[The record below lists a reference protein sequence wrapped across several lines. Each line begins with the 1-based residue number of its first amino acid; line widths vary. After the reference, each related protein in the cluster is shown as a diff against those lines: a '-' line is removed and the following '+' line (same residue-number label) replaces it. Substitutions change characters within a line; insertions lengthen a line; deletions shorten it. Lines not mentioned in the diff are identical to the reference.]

1 MHVSEYDPYSSTI
14 RKKDSFT
21 NRLLLVRMHKHYWY
35 YRITYP
41 GKILLFGFFLSG
53 IGTISVSVPIYNLFS
68 VLMALILVD
77 GLASWIF
84 RPRCDLK
91 GDFPA
96 QTTAGQPAI
105 GHFTVTNRGWFPIYD
120 MAVAFRWLEK
130 PLSQTDR
137 DDIWEYLPR
146 GESVDLTVTIDA
158 PQRGFYALPKLGVHT
173 LFPFHLNRSGSAA
186 LPGKSLLV
194 LPSFHQISSV
204 DLPVGSKFQPGGIAL
219 TSNVGES
226 PEYIGNREYVP
237 GEPARRLDFRSF
249 ARLGKPVVREYQEEY
264 YCRIALILDT
274 YMPPET
280 WLKRNLKSLSQ
291 FWHSRTEISQPPMNV
306 LEAGISLTA
315 SIADALS
322 RGEYLIDLFAAG
334 PELYVFRAGRH
345 TAHFENVL
353 EILSCVDRC
362 PDDPFETIGPAV
374 FEELSNV
381 STAVCIFLDWDE
393 QREKMARAVL
403 DSGSS
408 LKTIIIHDGE
418 TTLPYNSAEFGHA
431 SHFTPDQI
439 EKGKVESL

>member
-1 MHVSEYDPYSSTI
+1 MHVSEYDPYSSKI

-35 YRITYP
+35 YRMTYP

-77 GLASWIF
+77 GIASWIF

-96 QTTAGQPAI
+96 QTTAGQPAV
-105 GHFTVTNRGWFPIYD
+105 GHFTVTNRGWLPIYD
-120 MAVAFRWLEK
+120 MAVAFRWLER

-137 DDIWEYLPR
+137 DDTLGCLSR
-146 GESVDLTVTIDA
+146 GESVDVTVTIDA

-173 LFPFHLNRSGSAA
+173 LFPFHLNRSGNAA

-194 LPSFHQISSV
+194 LPAFHQLTSV

-237 GEPARRLDFRSF
+237 GEPARRLDFRSW

-274 YMPPET
+274 YMPPEP
-280 WLKRNLKSLSQ
+280 WLIEKLKSIGERYQ
-291 FWHSRTEISQPPMNV
+291 PISAVKPPMNV

-345 TAHFENVL
+345 TAHFDNVL

-362 PDDPFETIGPAV
+362 LDDPFETIGPAV

-393 QREKMARAVL
+393 QREQMARAVL

-408 LKTIIIHDGE
+408 LKTIIIHEGE
-418 TTLPYNSAEFGHA
+418 TTLPYNADEFGPA
-431 SHFTPDQI
+431 YQFTPDEI
-439 EKGKVESL
+439 AKGKVESL

>member
-1 MHVSEYDPYSSTI
+1 MHVSEYDPYSPTI
-14 RKKDSFT
+14 RKKDSFA

-35 YRITYP
+35 YRVTYP
-41 GKILLFGFFLSG
+41 GKVLLFGFFLSG

-68 VLMALILVD
+68 ILMALILVD
-77 GLASWIF
+77 GLASWFF
-84 RPRCDLK
+84 RPRCELK

-96 QTTAGQPAI
+96 QTTAGQPAV
-105 GHFTVTNRGWFPIYD
+105 GHFTVTNQGWLPVYD
-120 MAVAFRWLEK
+120 LAVAFRWLEK
-130 PLSQTDR
+130 PLSQRDR
-137 DDIWEYLPR
+137 DDTLNYLPR
-146 GESVDLTVTIDA
+146 GESAEVTVTIDA

-194 LPSFHQISSV
+194 LPAFHKLNSV

-226 PEYIGNREYVP
+226 PEYVGNREYVP
-237 GEPARRLDFRSF
+237 GEPARRLDFRSW

-274 YMPPET
+274 YMPREP
-280 WLKRNLKSLSQ
+280 WLTRKLKSLGQRAQSGTRGAQ
-291 FWHSRTEISQPPMNV
+291 SMNV

-315 SIADALS
+315 SIADALA

-345 TAHFENVL
+345 TAHFDNVL

-381 STAVCIFLDWDE
+381 STAVCLFLDWDK

-408 LKTIIIHDGE
+408 LKTIIIHDGP
-418 TTLPYNSAEFGHA
+418 TTVPYNSDEFGEA
-431 SHFTPDQI
+431 YHFTPDEI
-439 EKGKVESL
+439 ARGKVESI

>member
-1 MHVSEYDPYSSTI
+1 MHVSEYDPYSPTI

-35 YRITYP
+35 YRVTYP

-77 GLASWIF
+77 GIVSWIF

-96 QTTAGQPAI
+96 QTTAGQPAV
-105 GHFTVTNRGWFPIYD
+105 GHFTVTNRGWLPIYD

-130 PLSQTDR
+130 PLSQIDR
-137 DDIWEYLPR
+137 DDTLECLSR

-194 LPSFHQISSV
+194 LPAFHQLTSV

-226 PEYIGNREYVP
+226 PEYVGNREYVP
-237 GEPARRLDFRSF
+237 GEPARRLDFRSW

-274 YMPPET
+274 YMPADR
-280 WLKRNLKSLSQ
+280 WLTRNLKS
-291 FWHSRTEISQPPMNV
+291 ISQRYFPKTENTQSMNV

-345 TAHFENVL
+345 TAHFDNVL

-408 LKTIIIHDGE
+408 LKMIIIHDGA
-418 TTLPYNSAEFGHA
+418 TTMPYNSAEFGHA
-431 SHFTPDQI
+431 YHFTTDDI
-439 EKGKVESL
+439 VKGKVESI

>member
-1 MHVSEYDPYSSTI
+1 MHVSEYDPYSPTI

-35 YRITYP
+35 YRVTYP
-41 GKILLFGFFLSG
+41 GKVLLFAFFLSG
-53 IGTISVSVPIYNLFS
+53 VGTISVTVPIYNLFS

-77 GLASWIF
+77 GIASWIF
-84 RPRCDLK
+84 RPRCELK

-96 QTTAGQPAI
+96 QTTAGQPAV
-105 GHFTVTNRGWFPIYD
+105 GQFTVTNRGWLPIYD

-130 PLSQTDR
+130 PLSQIDR
-137 DDIWEYLPR
+137 DDTLNYLPQ
-146 GESVDLTVTIDA
+146 GESAEVTVSIDA
-158 PQRGFYALPKLGVHT
+158 PQRGVYALPKLGVHT

-194 LPSFHQISSV
+194 LPAFHRLTSV

-226 PEYIGNREYVP
+226 PEYVGNREYVP
-237 GEPARRLDFRSF
+237 GEPARRLDFRSW

-274 YMPPET
+274 YMPTES
-280 WLKRNLKSLSQ
+280 WLTRKMQSFGLRSKRK
-291 FWHSRTEISQPPMNV
+291 TGEVEPMNV

-315 SIADALS
+315 SIADALA

-353 EILSCVDRC
+353 EILSCVDQC
-362 PDDPFETIGPAV
+362 PNDPFETIGPAV

-381 STAVCIFLDWDE
+381 STAVCIFLDWDQ
-393 QREKMARAVL
+393 QRENMARAVL
-403 DSGSS
+403 DSGAS
-408 LKTIIIHDGE
+408 LKTIIIHDGP
-418 TTLPYNSAEFGHA
+418 TTLPYNSDEFGEA
-431 SHFTPDQI
+431 YQFTPDEI
-439 EKGKVESL
+439 ARGRVESI

>member
-1 MHVSEYDPYSSTI
+1 MHVSEYDPYSPTI

-35 YRITYP
+35 YRVTYP
-41 GKILLFGFFLSG
+41 GKLLLFGFFLSG
-53 IGTISVSVPIYNLFS
+53 IGTVSVSVPIYNLFS

-77 GLASWIF
+77 GIVSWIF
-84 RPRCDLK
+84 RPQCELT

-105 GHFTVTNRGWFPIYD
+105 GHFTVTNRGWLPVYD
-120 MAVAFRWLEK
+120 MSVAFRWLEK
-130 PLSQTDR
+130 PLSQLDR
-137 DDIWEYLPR
+137 DETLESLPR
-146 GESVDLTVTIDA
+146 GESVEVTVTIDA

-173 LFPFHLNRSGSAA
+173 LFPFHLNRSGNAA

-194 LPSFHQISSV
+194 LPAFHQLTSI

-219 TSNVGES
+219 TSNIGES
-226 PEYIGNREYVP
+226 PEYVGNREYVP
-237 GEPARRLDFRSF
+237 GEPARRLDFRSW
-249 ARLGKPVVREYQEEY
+249 ARLGKPVVREFQEEY

-274 YMPPET
+274 YMPADD
-280 WLKRNLKSLSQ
+280 SLT
-291 FWHSRTEISQPPMNV
+291 RMKKAISQRYQPKTVGAQPMNE

-315 SIADALS
+315 SIADVLS

-345 TAHFENVL
+345 TAHFDNVL

-362 PDDPFETIGPAV
+362 PDDPFDTIGPAV

-418 TTLPYNSAEFGHA
+418 TTLPYNSEKFGPA
-431 SHFTPDQI
+431 FHFTPDQI
-439 EKGKVESL
+439 AKGKVESI

>member
-1 MHVSEYDPYSSTI
+1 MHVSEYDPYSPTI

-35 YRITYP
+35 YRVTYP
-41 GKILLFGFFLSG
+41 GKVLLFGFFLSG

-68 VLMALILVD
+68 ILMALILVD
-77 GLASWIF
+77 GLASWFF
-84 RPRCDLK
+84 RPRCELE

-96 QTTAGQPAI
+96 QTTAGQPAV
-105 GHFTVTNRGWFPIYD
+105 GHFTVTNRGWLPVYD

-130 PLSQTDR
+130 PLTQIDR
-137 DDIWEYLPR
+137 DDTLNYLPK
-146 GESVDLTVTIDA
+146 GESAEVTVTIDA

-194 LPSFHQISSV
+194 LPAFHKLTSV

-226 PEYIGNREYVP
+226 PEYVGNREYVP
-237 GEPARRLDFRSF
+237 GEPARRLDFRSW

-274 YMPPET
+274 YMPTEP
-280 WLKRNLKSLSQ
+280 WLKRKWKSLGQ
-291 FWHSRTEISQPPMNV
+291 RTGLGTPTAEATNV

-315 SIADALS
+315 SIADALA

-345 TAHFENVL
+345 TAHFDNVL

-381 STAVCIFLDWDE
+381 STAVCLFLDWDH

-403 DSGSS
+403 DSGAS
-408 LKTIIIHDGE
+408 LKTIIIHDGP
-418 TTLPYNSAEFGHA
+418 TTVPYNADEFGEA
-431 SHFTPDQI
+431 YHFTPEEI
-439 EKGKVESL
+439 ARGKVETI

>member
-1 MHVSEYDPYSSTI
+1 MHVSEYDPYSPTI

-35 YRITYP
+35 YRVTYP
-41 GKILLFGFFLSG
+41 GKILLFAFFLSG
-53 IGTISVSVPIYNLFS
+53 VGTISVSVPIYNLFS
-68 VLMALILVD
+68 VLMALILID
-77 GLASWIF
+77 GIVSWIF
-84 RPRCDLK
+84 RPHCDLR

-96 QTTAGQPAI
+96 QTTAGQPAV
-105 GHFTVTNRGWFPIYD
+105 GHFTVTNKGWLPIYD
-120 MAVAFRWLEK
+120 LAVSFRWLEK

-137 DDIWEYLPR
+137 DDTLDYLPR
-146 GESVDLTVTIDA
+146 GESVDMTVTIDA

-194 LPSFHQISSV
+194 LPAFHQLTSV

-226 PEYIGNREYVP
+226 PEYVGNREYVP
-237 GEPARRLDFRSF
+237 GEPARRLDFRSW

-274 YMPPET
+274 YMPNDS
-280 WLKRNLKSLSQ
+280 WLVRKLKSLRQ
-291 FWHSRTEISQPPMNV
+291 RYQPKTDYGQSMNV

-345 TAHFENVL
+345 TAHFDNVL

-408 LKTIIIHDGE
+408 LKTIIIHEGE
-418 TTLPYNSAEFGHA
+418 TTKPYNSDEFGQA
-431 SHFTPDQI
+431 WHFTPDKI
-439 EKGKVESL
+439 AKGKVESL

>member
-1 MHVSEYDPYSSTI
+1 MHVSEYDPYSPTI

-35 YRITYP
+35 YRVTYP
-41 GKILLFGFFLSG
+41 GKILLFAFFLSG
-53 IGTISVSVPIYNLFS
+53 VGTISVSVPIYNLFS
-68 VLMALILVD
+68 VLMALILID
-77 GLASWIF
+77 GIVSWVF

-105 GHFTVTNRGWFPIYD
+105 GHFTVTNKGWLPIYD
-120 MAVAFRWLEK
+120 LAVSFRWLEK

-137 DDIWEYLPR
+137 DDTLAYLPR
-146 GESVDLTVTIDA
+146 GESVDVTVTIDA

-194 LPSFHQISSV
+194 LPAFHQLTSV

-226 PEYIGNREYVP
+226 PEYVGNREYVP
-237 GEPARRLDFRSF
+237 GEPARRLDFRSW

-274 YMPPET
+274 YMPTDP
-280 WLKRNLKSLSQ
+280 WLIRKLKNMRQRYQTKTDDGQS
-291 FWHSRTEISQPPMNV
+291 MNV

-345 TAHFENVL
+345 TAHFDNVL

-362 PDDPFETIGPAV
+362 PDDPFET
-374 FEELSNV
+374 
-381 STAVCIFLDWDE
+381 
-393 QREKMARAVL
+393 
-403 DSGSS
+403 
-408 LKTIIIHDGE
+408 
-418 TTLPYNSAEFGHA
+418 
-431 SHFTPDQI
+431 
-439 EKGKVESL
+439 

>member
-1 MHVSEYDPYSSTI
+1 MRVSEYDPYSPTI

-21 NRLLLVRMHKHYWY
+21 NRLLLVRMHKHYWN
-35 YRITYP
+35 YRMTVP
-41 GKILLFGFFLSG
+41 GKLLLLGFFLSG
-53 IGTISVSVPIYNLFS
+53 VGTISVSVPIYNLFC
-68 VLMALILVD
+68 VLLALIFVD
-77 GLASWIF
+77 GVASWFF
-84 RPRCDLK
+84 RPRCELK

-105 GHFTVTNRGWFPIYD
+105 GNFTVTNRSWLPVYD
-120 MAVAFRWLEK
+120 MTVAFRWLEN
-130 PLSQTDR
+130 PLSQLDR
-137 DDIWEYLPR
+137 DDTVPCLPR
-146 GESVDLTVTIDA
+146 GKSVEVSVTIDA

-173 LFPFHLNRSGSAA
+173 LFPFHLNRSGNSV

-194 LPSFHQISSV
+194 LPVFHQLTTIE
-204 DLPVGSKFQPGGIAL
+204 LPFGSKFQPGGIAL

-237 GEPARRLDFRSF
+237 GEPARRLDFRSW
-249 ARLGKPVVREYQEEY
+249 ARHGKPVVREFQEEY

-274 YMPPET
+274 YMPVDS
-280 WLKRNLKSLSQ
+280 SLSRMLQIFSRRDQ
-291 FWHSRTEISQPPMNV
+291 FPAADKQPMNV

-315 SIADALS
+315 SIADVLS

-345 TAHFENVL
+345 TAHFDNVL
-353 EILSCVDRC
+353 EILSCLDRC
-362 PDDPFETIGPAV
+362 PDDPFDTIGPAV

-403 DSGSS
+403 DSGAS
-408 LKTIIIHDGE
+408 LKTIIIHDGK
-418 TTLPYNSAEFGHA
+418 TTLPFNSDEFGHA
-431 SHFTPDQI
+431 CYLTPDQI
-439 EKGKVESL
+439 ANGKVESL

>member
-1 MHVSEYDPYSSTI
+1 MHVSEYDPYSPTI
-14 RKKDSFT
+14 RKQDSFT

-35 YRITYP
+35 YRVTYP
-41 GKILLFGFFLSG
+41 GKLLLFGFFLSG
-53 IGTISVSVPIYNLFS
+53 IGTVSVSVPIYNLFS
-68 VLMALILVD
+68 ILMALILVD
-77 GLASWIF
+77 GIVSWIF
-84 RPRCDLK
+84 RPQCELT

-96 QTTAGQPAI
+96 QTTAGQPAV
-105 GHFTVTNRGWFPIYD
+105 GHFTVTNRGWLPVYD

-130 PLSQTDR
+130 PLSQPDR
-137 DDIWEYLPR
+137 DDTLKSLPR
-146 GESVDLTVTIDA
+146 GESVDVTVTIDA

-173 LFPFHLNRSGSAA
+173 LFPFHLNRSGNAA

-194 LPSFHQISSV
+194 LPAFHKLNSI
-204 DLPVGSKFQPGGIAL
+204 DLPVGNKFQPGGIAL

-226 PEYIGNREYVP
+226 PEYVGNREYVP
-237 GEPARRLDFRSF
+237 GEPARRLDFRSW
-249 ARLGKPVVREYQEEY
+249 ARLGKPVVREFQEEY

-274 YMPPET
+274 YMPADDRLTRMIKAITQRYQP
-280 WLKRNLKSLSQ
+280 K
-291 FWHSRTEISQPPMNV
+291 TEGAQPMDV

-315 SIADALS
+315 SIADVLS

-345 TAHFENVL
+345 TAHFDNVL

-362 PDDPFETIGPAV
+362 PHDPFDTIGPAV

-418 TTLPYNSAEFGHA
+418 TTLPYNSEKFGPA
-431 SHFTPDQI
+431 FHFTPDQI
-439 EKGKVESL
+439 AKGKVESI

>member
-1 MHVSEYDPYSSTI
+1 MHVSEYDSYSPKI
-14 RKKDSFT
+14 RKTDSFT
-21 NRLLLVRMHKHYWY
+21 NRLLLVRMHKHYWN
-35 YRITYP
+35 YRLTAP

-53 IGTISVSVPIYNLFS
+53 IGTISVTVPIYNLFC

-77 GLASWIF
+77 GIASWVF
-84 RPRCDLK
+84 KPHCDLK

-105 GHFTVTNRGWFPIYD
+105 GHFTVTNRGWLPVYD
-120 MAVAFRWLEK
+120 LTVSFRWLEK
-130 PLSQTDR
+130 PLSQVDR
-137 DDIWEYLPR
+137 DDTLACLPR

-194 LPSFHQISSV
+194 LPSFHVISTI
-204 DLPVGSKFQPGGIAL
+204 DLPLGTKFQPGGIAL

-237 GEPARRLDFRSF
+237 GEPARRLDYRSF

-274 YMPPET
+274 YMSPDS
-280 WLKRNLKSLSQ
+280 WLKRKRNSFSLPESS
-291 FWHSRTEISQPPMNV
+291 HSEGKQPMDA

-322 RGEYLIDLFAAG
+322 RGEFLIDLFAAG

-345 TAHFENVL
+345 TAHFDNVL
-353 EILSCVDRC
+353 EILSCVDPC
-362 PDDPFETIGPAV
+362 PTDPFDKIGPAV

-381 STAVCIFLDWDE
+381 STAVCIFLDWDA
-393 QREKMARAVL
+393 QREKVARTVL

-418 TTLPYNSAEFGHA
+418 TTLPYNSAEFGEA
-431 SHFTPDQI
+431 SLFTPDQI
-439 EKGKVESL
+439 AAGKVESL

>member
-1 MHVSEYDPYSSTI
+1 MHVSEYDPYSPTI

-35 YRITYP
+35 YRVTYP
-41 GKILLFGFFLSG
+41 GKLLLFGFFLSG
-53 IGTISVSVPIYNLFS
+53 IGTVSVSVPIYNLFS

-77 GLASWIF
+77 GIVSWIF
-84 RPRCDLK
+84 RPQCELT

-105 GHFTVTNRGWFPIYD
+105 GHFTVTNRGWLPVYD
-120 MAVAFRWLEK
+120 MSIAFRWLEK
-130 PLSQTDR
+130 PLSQLDR
-137 DDIWEYLPR
+137 DETLESLPR
-146 GESVDLTVTIDA
+146 GESVDVTVTIDA

-173 LFPFHLNRSGSAA
+173 LFPFHLNRSGNAA

-194 LPSFHQISSV
+194 LPAFHQLTSI

-219 TSNVGES
+219 TSNIGES
-226 PEYIGNREYVP
+226 PEYVGNREYVP
-237 GEPARRLDFRSF
+237 GEPARRLDFRSW
-249 ARLGKPVVREYQEEY
+249 ARLGKPVVREFQEEY

-274 YMPPET
+274 YMPADD
-280 WLKRNLKSLSQ
+280 WLTRMKKAITQRY
-291 FWHSRTEISQPPMNV
+291 QPKTVGAQPMNE

-315 SIADALS
+315 SIADVLS

-345 TAHFENVL
+345 TAHFDNVL

-362 PDDPFETIGPAV
+362 PDDPFDTIGPAV

-418 TTLPYNSAEFGHA
+418 TTLPYNSEKFGPA
-431 SHFTPDQI
+431 FHFTPDQI
-439 EKGKVESL
+439 AKGKVESI